1 MRKTDFLSARPFA
14 MATALALTGTACPRR
29 GWRRVAGPGLLMLFA
44 SACSSS
50 TPTGPTTFDSTPLV
64 VVTSNQGAFTVEV
77 HASTA
82 GIVRGNNRVELIVKD
97 AQSATPVDGLD
108 LSLEPWMPTMGHGSS
123 TTPQITPQGEGTYVA
138 SDVVLVMPGT
148 WQLRTSL
155 GSDLAIATVQI
166 Q

>member
-1 MRKTDFLSARPFA
+1 
-14 MATALALTGTACPRR
+14 
-29 GWRRVAGPGLLMLFA
+29 ML
-44 SACSSS
+44 
-50 TPTGPTTFDSTPLV
+50 
-64 VVTSNQGAFTVEV
+64 
-77 HASTA
+77 
-82 GIVRGNNRVELIVKD
+82 VKD